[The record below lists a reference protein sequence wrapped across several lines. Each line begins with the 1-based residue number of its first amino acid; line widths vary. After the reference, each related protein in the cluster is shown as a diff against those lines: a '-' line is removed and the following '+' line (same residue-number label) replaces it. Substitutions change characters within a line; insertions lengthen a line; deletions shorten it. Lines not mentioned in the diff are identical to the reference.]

1 MGERKTGKNTFLYQW
16 VIYWFF
22 LLALAVTVAVNL
34 NREYERTGKREQERL
49 ETQARVI
56 AGNLGFQLKTAN
68 LALEDIVR
76 DLPYW
81 NGQSGRNDA
90 IRSLRALCDA
100 MPGMRTIIVT
110 DAAGT
115 VLTSNRTEL
124 ISLNV
129 AHRSFFKSVRQAA
142 NAVQLHVSTP
152 YKTVLGVFSL
162 NLVRMIPGK
171 NGQFAGIVSTTLDP
185 DYFTPLLNSVLYS
198 PDMRTEIAHWDG
210 TLFLM
215 NPSRGD
221 ISSKNLAQ
229 PGASFNRHCDSG
241 QETTV
246 YSGSDHTSTGK
257 RLLVWHTIRPA
268 GLNLDKPLLVAVSR
282 DLDSIRQTW
291 LHDVYMQA
299 GMFGLMALIAT
310 TAVIFCQRRQQ
321 TYDVLSE
328 QVYKGLEDKVAERT
342 ASLTCANKQLQWVI
356 DQRLRVEQ
364 ELLEHQKQLESMA
377 LELSLTE
384 ERERLSISRELHDEM
399 GQTLTALKL
408 DLSWFELKLDGP
420 ELTARM
426 NDMKATLD
434 ELIVKTRHIS
444 AELRPPLLDH
454 LGLTAAI
461 EWQLSEFERRSGI
474 TAHLMLNEDV
484 EPLIRQAST
493 MILRILQEALT
504 NVIRHAEASEVS
516 VSLCKRASDVVLEI
530 ADNGRG
536 AAPEEISSITAYG
549 LMGMRERARLCRGT
563 LLIEGSIGVGTT
575 VRLTIPFE
583 REQAA

>member
-1 MGERKTGKNTFLYQW
+1 MVEWKTGLQSFLYRW
-16 VIYWFF
+16 IAFGFF
-22 LLALAVTVAVNL
+22 LLALGGVICWDL
-34 NREYERTGKREQERL
+34 YREHGRAGEREQERL

-56 AGNLGFQLKTAN
+56 AENLGFQLKTAN
-68 LALEDIVR
+68 SALEDIIR
-76 DLPYW
+76 DLPQW
-81 NGQSGRNDA
+81 NGQTGIADA
-90 IRSLRALCDA
+90 VRGLQVLCKA
-100 MPGMRTIIVT
+100 MPGIRTILVT

-115 VLTSNRTEL
+115 VLTSNRPEL
-124 ISLNV
+124 INLNLS
-129 AHRSFFKSVRQAA
+129 HRDFFKASRQSA
-142 NAVQLHVSTP
+142 NAGSLHVSTP

-171 NGQFAGIVSTTLDP
+171 EGQFAGIVATTLDP
-185 DYFTPLLNSVLYS
+185 AYFNTLMNSVLYS

-210 TLFLM
+210 TLFLT
-215 NPSRGD
+215 NPVRNGSPGN
-221 ISSKNLAQ
+221 NLARS
-229 PGASFNRHCDSG
+229 GSFFSRHRASG
-241 QETTV
+241 QQNTA
-246 YSGSDHTSTGK
+246 YSGSDQTSGDK
-257 RLLVWHTIRPA
+257 RLLVWHTIQPS
-268 GLNLDKPLLVAVSR
+268 GLNQDKPLLVAVSR
-282 DLDSIRQTW
+282 DLESTYRAW
-291 LHDVYMQA
+291 YHDLYMHS
-299 GMFGLMALIAT
+299 GMFGLLIL
-310 TAVIFCQRRQQ
+310 TAIVAIVCSQRRQRSFEA
-321 TYDVLSE
+321 LSE
-328 QVYKGLEDKVAERT
+328 QINRDLENKVIERT
-342 ASLTCANKQLQWVI
+342 ESLVIANEK
-356 DQRLRVEQ
+356 
-364 ELLEHQKQLESMA
+364 LLAHQKQLELLA

-408 DLSWFELKLDGP
+408 DLSWFELKLEGP
-420 ELTARM
+420 ELTERM
-426 NDMKATLD
+426 KDMKATLD
-434 ELIVKTRHIS
+434 DLIVKTRHIS

-474 TAHLMLNEDV
+474 TAHPMLNEDV

-493 MILRILQEALT
+493 MVLRILQEALT

-563 LLIEGSIGVGTT
+563 LLIEGTIGAGTT

-583 REQAA
+583 RENPS